1 MAIPAVRGIAA
12 GKRVQPPRLS
22 FLRQSLTIASKDL
35 RSELRTKEALNS
47 SLAFSL
53 VILLL
58 FSFAFEPT
66 EEQTRQISGGLLWL
80 VFAFA
85 GALILNRSFAREL
98 ANDCLDALV
107 AAPISGAAL
116 FFGKTLANLAL
127 LLAVELI
134 SLPVFGIFYNV
145 RWSEQIWPLMLVVLL
160 GTWGLTVI
168 GTMFSALTVDLRLRE
183 LMLPMLVY
191 PIMIPVLLAAVQL
204 TTPLVMGQPL
214 TPELA
219 PWLRLLAA
227 YDVIFT
233 ALAFGLA
240 ETVLVR

>member
-1 MAIPAVRGIAA
+1 MVVPALRGTAAGRGI
-12 GKRVQPPRLS
+12 QPPRLS
-22 FLRQSLTIASKDL
+22 FVRQTLTIASKDL
-35 RSELRTKEALNS
+35 RSELRTKEAINA
-47 SLAFSL
+47 SLSFAL

-98 ANDCLDALV
+98 VNDCLDALI

-116 FFGKTLANLAL
+116 YLGKTFANFAL
-127 LLAVELI
+127 LLAVELV
-134 SLPVFGIFYNV
+134 SLPVFGVLYNV
-145 RWSEQIWPLMLVVLL
+145 QWTRQFWPLMLVVVL
-160 GTWGLTVI
+160 GTWGLTVL
-168 GTMFSALTVDLRLRE
+168 GTMFSALTVNLRLRE

-191 PIMIPVLLAAVQL
+191 PLMIPCLLAAVQL

-214 TPELA
+214 A
-219 PWLRLLAA
+219 ADIWLRLLVA

-233 ALAFGLA
+233 ALALA
-240 ETVLVR
+240 LVETVLVR